1 MSITRSWLEID
12 TAKIVGNY
20 EKIRKRAGI
29 PVIPVIK
36 ANAYGLG
43 VERVL
48 PLFAEAPYFGV
59 ATVEEALQLK
69 RLGRQ
74 SMILGGLVEG
84 EIAPGVEGGVILPA
98 GDLELA
104 RKISAEAVRQ
114 HRTVE
119 IALPVDSGMGRI
131 GLLPET
137 AEAEIREILQMPNL
151 KARGIFSHLSCAPHP
166 EDGYSLRQ
174 IRVFT
179 ELVDRLK
186 RDGIDIPDVHI
197 AASDGY
203 APAFAA
209 AFQPPFTMARVGLD
223 LYGFNPNP
231 LLADMKLE
239 PVAQLKSSLIAVRML
254 KEGTGIGYNR
264 LHTLPEDTLVG
275 TVAIGYEDG
284 VPLACSNRGN
294 VLVNGILCP
303 IIGRV
308 AMDYIMVSLANAPH
322 AKVGDEVVLWGTQ
335 GDRTICISAWCETK
349 GTHAHD
355 ILCAI
360 GNRVER
366 RYL

>member
-1 MSITRSWLEID
+1 MSLTRSWLEID
-12 TAKIVGNY
+12 TKKIVGNY
-20 EKIRKRAGI
+20 EKILKRAGI

-43 VERVL
+43 VEKIL
-48 PLFAEAPYFGV
+48 TLFDKAPYFGV
-59 ATVEEALQLK
+59 ATVEEGLQLK
-69 RLGRQ
+69 RLGAR
-74 SMILGGLVEG
+74 SMVLGGLVDG
-84 EIAPGVEGGVILPA
+84 EIAPGVEADVILPA
-98 GDLELA
+98 GDVPLA

-114 HRTVE
+114 KRSAEV
-119 IALPVDSGMGRI
+119 ALPIDSGMGRI

-137 AEAEIREILQMPNL
+137 AEAEIREIMSLPNL
-151 KARGIFSHLSCAPHP
+151 KVRGIFSHLSCAPHP

-174 IRVFT
+174 VRVFT
-179 ELVDRLK
+179 GLVNRLK
-186 RDGIDIPDVHI
+186 QNGVAIPDVHI
-197 AASDGY
+197 VASDGY
-203 APAFAA
+203 APAFAE

-223 LYGFNPNP
+223 LYGFNQNP

-239 PVAQLKSSLIAVRML
+239 PVAQLKSTLIAVRKL

-264 LHTLPEDTLVG
+264 LHTLPEDTPVG

-308 AMDYIMVSLANAPH
+308 AMDYIMISLAKAPNAKP
-322 AKVGDEVVLWGTQ
+322 GDEVVLWGTQ
-335 GDRTICISAWCETK
+335 VDRSIPISAWCETK
-349 GTHAHD
+349 GTHPHD

-360 GNRVER
+360 GNRVVR